1 MRNQHL
7 FLWAA
12 LGLSI
17 FFTQRVLGQDEGAE
31 RLVLDWRALVLE
43 PGVLEAG
50 VADPVWTLEPRP
62 GRRQVMIPFE
72 VVRTEGEAEVE
83 LRSPGVG
90 LRGGQFQAWYIPF
103 SESNLESDGPSA
115 APVSALG
122 GLGGGGFGA
131 AGGFAGGAGGGFGGG
146 VSAVGGGGND
156 ADQGP
161 RLAKSIVILPG
172 GGVRW
177 DMDRVITGATLSGSG
192 GSGYLLKLDPAA
204 MRDQR
209 PTPPERRQ
217 PGAAVDRQAQREEQ
231 ARFRSEMSAYNDL
244 RDQLKA
250 LPETFEAEPVRIW
263 GVYSLSER
271 EDMLEFSGLND
282 PNSSIKRDT
291 WGVSMLDLEALRAR
305 AVGTGVSQTEA
316 DPGLAARLVSG
327 GHPLGMR
334 LLALAEARGGAMNAI
349 ETADVRVLAGVRT
362 MLSVP
367 DEPTRQ
373 IVVEALSNGETIG
386 PQSTM
391 LLQAAAQDPSAEV
404 RLTAVTGLLR
414 GDPAEPGLSAS
425 VTQMLEGGEVSA
437 VTVLDRV
444 AEQADAALGGRQR
457 GGGEDTSGAWAAM
470 LDVLPVD
477 VAAERNAEVVRHVV
491 VRSSESQAARRWLSG
506 LLGSGLES
514 VRSETIAA
522 LAQWPSDRAPL
533 VLSEADDPLVVLL
546 EAGDAGAWTA
556 LAAFAPDAEDGS
568 RRSNRSDARGFA
580 AGGMGGFAGG
590 GGFGAAGGGA
600 QVAQASDVEEAPAR
614 SVYERVLLAATGM
627 EPTPVEVVGFVS
639 RASDREAADGGLLVI
654 AGEGSGPAAQQAARL
669 VLQSPSSF
677 QQVLNRQPMERRGE
691 LMAGLYGAM
700 GQEAPAVAALLSA
713 DERGEQTRWLSEL
726 VDRGVLPDQAT
737 WAMAFSSDDVLLAF
751 TVSDDDL
758 IAEAAWTA
766 LAIRA
771 GGDATLGE
779 RIRDDAVAEG
789 VGDAEAARAFW
800 EGWKS
805 RINAEQIGA
814 RSGSYRLGVEL
825 ADRREGA
832 TKSASLGLI
841 ELYEEG
847 GRLRVRG
854 EGLTVEPGEAPLS
867 LVLTNPVEL
876 EMMSPD
882 GPTVLPGT
890 RWPERIVLSSRA
902 DGGWEGEERAG
913 MWVVRVRLEWVG

>member
-1 MRNQHL
+1 M
-7 FLWAA
+7 
-12 LGLSI
+12 
-17 FFTQRVLGQDEGAE
+17 
-31 RLVLDWRALVLE
+31 LDWRALVVE

-72 VVRTEGEAEVE
+72 VVRTEGEAEVA

-103 SESNLESDGPSA
+103 SESNLTTDGPSA

-146 VSAVGGGGND
+146 VSAGGGSVND

-209 PTPPERRQ
+209 PTPPERGQ
-217 PGAAVDRQAQREEQ
+217 AGAAVDRQAQRERLAQ
-231 ARFRSEMSAYNDL
+231 FRSEMSAYNDL

-250 LPETFEAEPVRIW
+250 LPETFEAEPVRVW

-271 EDMLEFSGLND
+271 EDMLEFSGLHD

-316 DPGLAARLVSG
+316 DPGLAARLVSD

-373 IVVEALSNGETIG
+373 IVVEALANGETIG

-444 AEQADAALGGRQR
+444 AERADAALSGQQR

-477 VAAERNAEVVRHVV
+477 VAAERNPEVVRHVV
-491 VRSSESQAARRWLSG
+491 ARSSESLAARRWLSG
-506 LLGSGLES
+506 LLGSELES

-522 LAQWPSDRAPL
+522 LAQWPGDRAAL

-556 LAAFAPDAEDGS
+556 LAAFAPDAGDGS
-568 RRSNRSDARGFA
+568 RRSNRSDPRGFA
-580 AGGMGGFAGG
+580 AGGMGGGFGG
-590 GGFGAAGGGA
+590 GLGGPAGGA
-600 QVAQASDVEEAPAR
+600 QVAPVSDVEEAPER
-614 SVYERVLLAATGM
+614 SVYERVMGAATGM

-691 LMAGLYGAM
+691 LVAGLYRSM
-700 GQEAPAVAALLSA
+700 GLEAPAVAALLSA

-726 VDRGVLPDQAT
+726 VDRGVLPDQTT
-737 WAMAFSSDDVLLAF
+737 WAMAFSSDDVLLEFA
-751 TVSDDDL
+751 VSEDDL
-758 IAEAAWTA
+758 IATAAWTA

-771 GGDATLGE
+771 GGEATLGE
-779 RIRDDAVAEG
+779 QIRDDAVAEG
-789 VGDAEAARAFW
+789 VENAQAASAFW
-800 EGWKS
+800 DGWKS